1 MTHPLLERQIRKF
14 LSEELASAEELQSFL
29 QAVGASYQNND
40 DKLALIQ
47 RSTVIS
53 SEELSQANL
62 ELRNEVENQKK
73 IFSALSNAIKMID
86 TSDTADE
93 ENPLADFD
101 ALKLAAKIEQQADK
115 LVQLTSEKNTLLED
129 LEVQNESLSNY
140 AHMVSHDLKS
150 PIRNISA
157 LVSWIGEDEKEGL
170 SEDSKRNFDLIARNL
185 TKMDNLIDGILMHA
199 TIASYE
205 GEKTNVDV
213 TGLIEDIRETIF
225 VPDHIKIKTT
235 EGLPTIHT
243 EKYKLEQLFK
253 NLLTNAITAMEDSTD
268 GAIVISVKDNK
279 KFWEFSVKDNG
290 KGIPKNY
297 QASIFDMFKKL
308 ENNENATGIGLALV
322 KKIVNSYKGE
332 IWLNSDVG
340 EGTTFF
346 FTIKKQVA

>member
-14 LSEELASAEELQSFL
+14 LNEELASAEELQSFL
-29 QAVGASYQNND
+29 QAVGSSYQNND
-40 DKLALIQ
+40 EKLALIQ

-73 IFSALSNAIKMID
+73 IFSALSHAIKVID
-86 TSDTADE
+86 GSDASDD
-93 ENPLADFD
+93 ENPLTDVD

-157 LVSWIGEDEKEGL
+157 LVSWIGEDEKGGL
-170 SEDSKRNFDLIARNL
+170 SEDSKRNFDLISRNL
-185 TKMDNLIDGILMHA
+185 TKMDHLIDGILMHA

-205 GEKTNVDV
+205 GEKTNVAV
-213 TGLIEDIRETIF
+213 AGLVEDIGETIF
-225 VPDHIKIKTT
+225 VPDHIKIMVAQ
-235 EGLPTIHT
+235 GLPVIHT

-253 NLLTNAITAMEDSTD
+253 NLLTNAITAMEDSKE
-268 GAIVISVKDNK
+268 GVIFNSAKETA

-346 FTIKKQVA
+346 FTIKK

>member
-14 LSEELASAEELQSFL
+14 LSKELAASEELQSFL
-29 QAVGASYQNND
+29 QAVGWSYQNND
-40 DKLALIQ
+40 DKLAMIQ

-62 ELRNEVENQKK
+62 ELRSEIENQKK
-73 IFSALSNAIKMID
+73 IFKVLSNAIEMID
-86 TSDTADE
+86 TSEPAMH
-93 ENPLADFD
+93 ENSLTDVD
-101 ALKLAAKIEQQADK
+101 ALKLAAKIEQQANK
-115 LVQLTSEKNTLLED
+115 LVQLTSEKNILLEN

-157 LVSWIGEDEKEGL
+157 LVCWIKEDEIDTL
-170 SEDSKRNFDLIARNL
+170 TEDTKRNFDLISRNL
-185 TKMDNLIDGILMHA
+185 TKMDHLIEGILMHA

-205 GEKTNVDV
+205 GEKTNVEV
-213 TGLIEDIRETIF
+213 AELINEIGETIF
-225 VPDHIKIKTT
+225 VPEHIQIFTAKN
-235 EGLPTIHT
+235 LPKMHT

-253 NLLTNAITAMEDSTD
+253 NLLTNAVTAMEDTKEGS
-268 GAIVISVKDNK
+268 IVISVKDTGD
-279 KFWEFSVKDNG
+279 FWEFNVKDNG

-332 IWLNSDVG
+332 IWLNSVMG

-346 FTIKKQVA
+346 FTIKKQIK